1 MKKALIALALGLA
14 YLALVNQWYH
24 VYYLGR
30 QFNTMNLVPNIL
42 TGSFP
47 LWGAILAFLGYRWLS
62 SLNLGSLSAVFLL
75 LTSPAIFQS
84 CAERAQA
91 NQQTLLTTDCGQ
103 SWQLI
108 KTGETVPKCYS
119 MCQCHY
125 SVRVPDYP
133 MQGDSRFK
141 IMFKGNVLANI
152 DVSYDYSITD
162 AKAFISEAKYLGKMN
177 AGADDESNTSSAYEM
192 AENAVIDKRI
202 KEVSRTLILN
212 EDVVDFSPSDLE
224 EGLLKQV
231 NLLLAD
237 RGVVLNFLNFV
248 PQFDEQTRLAIDI
261 ATAQKIY
268 ASKGLDEWGK
278 AVAIA
283 RAGAPNITVQV
294 GDETSKKENEE

>member
-1 MKKALIALALGLA
+1 MKKFLIALVIGLV
-14 YLALVNQWYH
+14 YLALANQWYH

-47 LWGAILAFLGYRWLS
+47 LWGAVLAFYGYRWLS
-62 SLNLGSLSAVFLL
+62 NLNLGTFSAMFLL

-84 CAERAQA
+84 CSERAQA

-108 KTGETVPKCYS
+108 KTGETIPKCYS

-133 MQGDSRFK
+133 MQGDSRFR

-177 AGADDESNTSSAYEM
+177 AGADDASNTSSAYEM
-192 AENAVIDKRI
+192 AENAVIDKSI
-202 KEVSRTLILN
+202 KEVSRTLILA

-224 EGLLKQV
+224 DKLLEQV
-231 NLLLAD
+231 NKLLAD
-237 RGVVLNFLNFV
+237 RGVVLNYLNFV

-268 ASKGLDEWGK
+268 ASKGLDDWAK

-283 RAGAPNITVQV
+283 RAGATQITLQV
-294 GDETSKKENEE
+294 GEESPKTEKED

>member
-1 MKKALIALALGLA
+1 MKKALIATALLLA
-14 YLALVNQWYH
+14 YLFFINQWYQI
-24 VYYLGR
+24 YYLGK
-30 QFNTMNLVPNIL
+30 QFNTMNLIPNIL

-47 LWGAILAFLGYRWLS
+47 IWGALLAFFGYRWLS
-62 SLNLGSLSAVFLL
+62 KLNLGMLSAALFLL
-75 LTSPAIFQS
+75 FGSATFQS
-84 CAERAQA
+84 CGERAQA
-91 NQQTLLTTDCGQ
+91 NQQTLLTTDCGVT
-103 SWQLI
+103 WQLI
-108 KTGETVPKCYS
+108 KTGEAIPKCYAA
-119 MCQCHY
+119 CQCHY

-152 DVSYDYSITD
+152 EVGYDYAITD
-162 AKAFISEAKYLGKMN
+162 AIAFISEAKYLGKMN
-177 AGADDESNTSSAYEM
+177 ASADDASNTSSAYEM

-224 EGLLKQV
+224 EKLLSEVNALLK
-231 NLLLAD
+231 D
-237 RGVVLNFLNFV
+237 RGVILNFLNFV

-268 ASKGLDEWGK
+268 KSKGLDDWGK

-283 RAGAPNITVQV
+283 RAGAPHITVNV
-294 GDETSKKENEE
+294 DEEKTQKEE